1 MGLILLALLIGGT
14 AQVCGPAWVSAIFRA
29 IRLDD
34 FRELL
39 ACIAALMAAI
49 VLHEAGHFL
58 AALLMRFHVLG
69 ASLGPLRIS
78 WLHGQRGLQFS
89 TRTLLSGSVSAVP
102 RRRSPWR
109 KQMLIVVAAGPL
121 ATLLTGGAAVLA
133 LPYYPAASLTGGF
146 LGSFAQLSFFLFTLG
161 LIPSGPRSRVRND
174 ASLFYSILR
183 RMPDAQ
189 NILLYHAVMQV
200 RVEGFRPRYCSEEVI
215 RAIAAARCGPEMSL
229 LFAQTVSAW
238 ALDRGDLESAHAW
251 NQRAAELCTLCDARF
266 RNQALAE
273 SACLD
278 IVIRED
284 RSGAGTK
291 LADVDFNTL
300 SPRWFAH
307 RTKAARALV
316 QGNISDTMGE
326 ICRAEYYLPNR
337 MPCYDHQRMLLAR
350 MRQIAKGLSEREIPL
365 RWTAAQGI

>member
-1 MGLILLALLIGGT
+1 
-14 AQVCGPAWVSAIFRA
+14 VCGPAWVGAIFRA

-34 FRELL
+34 FRELA
-39 ACIAALMAAI
+39 ACILALIAAI
-49 VLHEAGHFL
+49 FLHEAGHFL
-58 AALLMRFHVLG
+58 AALSLRFHILG

-78 WLHGQRGLQFS
+78 WLHGQWGLQFS

-109 KQMLIVVAAGPL
+109 KHMLIVVAAGPL
-121 ATLLTGGAAVLA
+121 ATLLTGSAAVLA
-133 LPYYPAASLTGGF
+133 LPHYPAASLSGGF

-161 LIPSGPRSRVRND
+161 LIPSGARARVRND
-174 ASLFYSILR
+174 AGLFHSILR

-189 NILLYHAVMQV
+189 NILLYHAVMQI
-200 RVEGFRPRYCSEEVI
+200 RIEGFRPRYYSEEVI
-215 RAIAAARCGPEMSL
+215 QAIAAAQCGPEMSL
-229 LFAQTVSAW
+229 LFAQTISSW

-251 NQRAAELCTLCDARF
+251 NRRAAELCTLCDVRF

-284 RSGAGTK
+284 RSGAGIK
-291 LADVDFNTL
+291 LADVNFNTL
-300 SPRWFAH
+300 SPLWFTH
-307 RTKAARALV
+307 RAKAALALAE
-316 QGNISDTMGE
+316 GNISGTMAE

-350 MRQIAKGLSEREIPL
+350 MRQIAKALSEREIPL
-365 RWTAAQGI
+365 RRTAAHAI